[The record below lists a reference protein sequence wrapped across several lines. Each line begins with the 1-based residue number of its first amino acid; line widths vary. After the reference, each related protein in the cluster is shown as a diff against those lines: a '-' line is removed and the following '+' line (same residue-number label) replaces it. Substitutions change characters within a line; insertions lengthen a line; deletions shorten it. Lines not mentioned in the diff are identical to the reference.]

1 MARPFTL
8 AVFTKNRVNPAY
20 AAARLAADRVA
31 ADAGARTLHF
41 VPTIPD
47 DVGQQKT
54 LVGEALAAAP
64 DAVVF
69 VPVDDKKMVPDL
81 ARFADA
87 GIPVVTC
94 INRMEGKVIS
104 FVGSDDI
111 AVGHTAAKALFA
123 ALGGAGGIVAI
134 EGTPAAPTSRDRT
147 VGLHKALSEAPGVQL
162 AGSGVGYFQQAPA
175 REEMAR
181 LLVEHGEIDGVWT
194 SNDVMAFGALEALAA
209 AGRTAKVVGVNGLPE
224 AIEEAARRAG
234 LGPKKVHAEYLEK
247 PPEAW
252 AKLLNDI
259 LSKDDEDKGDAGDAF
274 TRIAAQRRAI
284 FAQALGDVRRL
295 ATGAAVQARCLECA
309 ALAPAQPSAADR
321 SLLALLMA
329 RIGL

>member
-31 ADAGARTLHF
+31 AEAGARTLHF
-41 VPTIPD
+41 VPQTPD
-47 DVGQQKT
+47 DVGQQKA
-54 LVGEALAAAP
+54 LVGEALAAVP

-69 VPVDDKKMVPDL
+69 VPVDDRQMVPDL

-111 AVGHTAAKALFA
+111 AVGHSAAKALID
-123 ALGGAGGIVAI
+123 ALGRSGRIVAI
-134 EGTPAAPTSRDRT
+134 EGTPVAPTSRDRT
-147 VGLHKALSEAPGVQL
+147 VGLGKALAEAPAIRLV
-162 AGSGVGYFQQAPA
+162 GSGVGYFQQAPA

-181 LLVEHGEIDGVWT
+181 LLAEQSEIDGVWT
-194 SNDVMAFGALEALAA
+194 SNDVMAFGVLEALAA

-224 AIEEAARRAG
+224 AIDHIERGTMQASVDFSAFNIAGIAAR
-234 LGPKKVHAEYLEK
+234 
-247 PPEAW
+247 
-252 AKLLNDI
+252 
-259 LSKDDEDKGDAGDAF
+259 
-274 TRIAAQRRAI
+274 
-284 FAQALGDVRRL
+284 
-295 ATGAAVQARCLECA
+295 A
-309 ALAPAQPSAADR
+309 ALRHLRGETVPASIMVPAALIDHTNFQR
-321 SLLALLMA
+321 WKVPFALRPTPVWEEIVA
-329 RIGL
+329 

>member
-31 ADAGARTLHF
+31 ADSGARTLHF
-41 VPTIPD
+41 VPTTPD
-47 DVGQQKT
+47 DVGQQKA
-54 LVGEALAAAP
+54 LVGEALAVAP

-94 INRMEGKVIS
+94 INRMEGEVVS

-111 AVGHTAAKALFA
+111 AVGYTAAKALFV
-123 ALGGAGGIVAI
+123 ALEGRGRIVAI

-147 VGLHKALSEAPGVQL
+147 VGLRKALDEAGNVQL
-162 AGSGVGYFQQAPA
+162 VGSGIGYFQQAPA
-175 REEMAR
+175 RDEMAR
-181 LLVEHGEIDGVWT
+181 LLAEHAEIDGVWT
-194 SNDVMAFGALEALAA
+194 SNDVMAFGVLQALAS

-224 AIEEAARRAG
+224 AIDNIERGTMAASVDFSAFNIAAIAAR
-234 LGPKKVHAEYLEK
+234 
-247 PPEAW
+247 
-252 AKLLNDI
+252 
-259 LSKDDEDKGDAGDAF
+259 
-274 TRIAAQRRAI
+274 
-284 FAQALGDVRRL
+284 
-295 ATGAAVQARCLECA
+295 A
-309 ALAPAQPSAADR
+309 ALRHLRGEPVPPSIMVPAALIDRTNYQRWKVPFALREIPSWEAIAELR
-321 SLLALLMA
+321 
-329 RIGL
+329 